1 MKTIE
6 QCAEE
11 YAEALADIADVL
23 DLPTGYSSSDVVDA
37 ARIKWAKDIHSCHH
51 ECQRPACIMR
61 RDMAAMKSALEFIAK
76 SQGLPPHIDRLVNGT
91 LQNLTTP

>member
-23 DLPTGYSSSDVVDA
+23 DLPTGYSPSDVVDA
-37 ARIKWAKDIHSCHH
+37 ARIKWANGI
-51 ECQRPACIMR
+51 RPAKLC

-76 SQGLPPHIDRLVNGT
+76 SQGLPPHIDHLVNRT